1 MARLAWIRRKGW
13 PDARSADLRPLSLV
27 DLFCG
32 CGGLTLGVREAARGA
47 ERPLDIRLALDCE
60 SAPLAVYRDNFGC
73 DDQTALQAPVEELFD
88 GELGAPATVAER
100 RWARRVGRLD
110 VLVAGP
116 PCQGHS
122 DLNNST
128 RRSDPRCRERG
139 LTFSYHNHDFEF
151 KLRAGDKTF
160 FDALMASTDADYV
173 QSQVDVYWVH
183 FAGLDPAALI
193 RQYAGRCSLIHL
205 KDIPKDFTEMSRPA
219 RFAEVGE
226 GQMDMAAIF
235 AASEASG
242 ATWYIVEQDQCER
255 PSLESAK
262 LSFDNLKAMGKA

>member
-1 MARLAWIRRKGW
+1 MPNLPIALQLYTVRDQTAIDYAGTVRKVAAMGYHGVEF
-13 PDARSADLRPLSLV
+13 AGQKSLSHAEQKALIQELGLKVAGGHEPLSALEG
-27 DLFCG
+27 DLDELITRYQDLG
-32 CGGLTLGVREAARGA
+32 SDYLTLPSIPGEWREAAEFG
-47 ERPLDIRLALDCE
+47 PLFE
-60 SAPLAVYRDNFGC
+60 
-73 DDQTALQAPVEELFD
+73 Q
-88 GELGAPATVAER
+88 
-100 RWARRVGRLD
+100 
-110 VLVAGP
+110 
-116 PCQGHS
+116 
-122 DLNNST
+122 LNAIGK
-128 RRSDPRCRERG
+128 RCRERG

-205 KDIPKDFTEMSRPA
+205 KDMPKDFTEMSRPA